1 MSRLALYQK
10 YRSQT
15 FDEVVGQ
22 EYVVRS
28 IKNALKENKVG
39 HAYLFCGPRG
49 TGKTTMARLLAR
61 AVNCENPAEAP
72 CGHCE
77 DCKAAME
84 GTHPDIIE
92 INAANET
99 HVEDIRDLIERS
111 RLAPMMGKH
120 KVYIIDEV
128 HQLSTSA
135 ASALLKTLE
144 EPPEHVIFILAT
156 TDPQKLINTIISR
169 CQRFDFSKVDTVLIR
184 DHLLDIA
191 SKEKFHLD
199 QNAAEKIAELSDGG
213 MRDALSILEQA
224 ASYSAD
230 NITEESIDEIY
241 GLASSE
247 EKIGLLDD
255 VFAKNLAGVLNRI
268 TNAEQH
274 GIDLKRLTSDLI
286 SALKDGVI
294 WNYTSDASLL
304 HVLTEQQARH
314 VTEGHSSRELLDMI
328 RTLMDAQN
336 QYRNAQNTA
345 QVFEIACM
353 ELMTASETGMEK
365 PYEPALKEETRPVSI
380 HASMHTDAVKE
391 TVTIQPEEEKPEQVS
406 RSDSGKKIELLDLDH
421 LTAFL
426 VSCTKA
432 DKKADDENLKR
443 LTGGV
448 QMNRYIGVLRQC
460 ELGASGTDRILFI
473 CRTQAVVNQI
483 SESDFNRGF
492 YEYLKSNGIDK
503 MPFAA
508 SSDLYDEVKS
518 HFASLMRSGDLP
530 EAMVIHRY
538 EEPEKTEEKELTP
551 EEKTIRLFG
560 AENVEIIEG
569 EK

>member
-72 CGHCE
+72 CGHCAN
-77 DCKAAME
+77 CRAAIE

-169 CQRFDFSKVDTVLIR
+169 CQRFDFSKVDTTLIK
-184 DHLLDIA
+184 DHLLLIA
-191 SKEKFHLD
+191 SKENFHLD

-241 GLASSE
+241 GLASAE

-255 VFAKNLAGVLNRI
+255 IFAKNLAGVLDRI
-268 TNAEQH
+268 TNSEQH
-274 GIDLKRLTSDLI
+274 GIDLKRLTADLI

-314 VTEGHSSRELLDMI
+314 VSEGHSSRELLDMI

-336 QYRNAQNTA
+336 QYRNAQSTA

-353 ELMTASETGMEK
+353 ELMTPSEAVIRTS
-365 PYEPALKEETRPVSI
+365 EPA
-380 HASMHTDAVKE
+380 
-391 TVTIQPEEEKPEQVS
+391 EEKPSVPEKKKEPVLKT
-406 RSDSGKKIELLDLDH
+406 DSGKKIELLDLDH

-432 DKKADDENLKR
+432 DKKADDEILKK
-443 LTGGV
+443 LTGGI

-460 ELGASGTDRILFI
+460 DLGASGADRILFI

-483 SESDFNRGF
+483 SEADFNRGF

-508 SSDLYDEVKS
+508 SADLYAEVRS
-518 HFASLMRSGDLP
+518 HYASLMKGKALP
-530 EAMVIHRY
+530 EAMVVHRY
-538 EEPEKTEEKELTP
+538 EEPEKKVEKELTP
-551 EEKTIRLFG
+551 EEKTLKLFG

-569 EK
+569 DK